1 MRNSTALLIVCAGAW
16 LLGAPGPACAQV
28 LHPDRADFLMSNTP
42 EPPPA
47 DATGWQSASL
57 PDAWRRTRRG
67 EGGIGWYRVR
77 FELDDVPD
85 EAWAVLID
93 HRATAYVNGV
103 AVGGTEYLRDLKPTP
118 AIASRFFVIEPSL
131 LRPGANELLVGVQS
145 MPDKQAAGVLGLQ
158 LGTEAQLRPRYLLH
172 HFVKVALCQISVVVQ
187 FVVGALFGALW
198 LQRRRDTLYGWFA
211 VTCLVWAVR
220 PALLLVRDPT
230 RDDWI
235 WSWLVDL
242 QLAWMAAL
250 SVIIAHRFFQ
260 LPRSRF
266 ERFMLAY
273 AIVFTFCIPLYPQ
286 LRRELVLLPL
296 QLVPYYFMWIGITQA
311 LRTPRAEQLAFAIG
325 ALIFSLAML
334 YDTLW
339 VLNIIKSG
347 MWITNHIATFLLSL
361 ILAWILIHRFVQA
374 LRVAENTG
382 AELARQVEEK
392 SRELEATWRSME
404 EMRQRQAVVNERE
417 RIMRDLHDG
426 LGGHLVAAL
435 ALSQGGATPTA
446 AVTQTLREALDDL
459 RMVIDSLDPVEG
471 DLLVL
476 LGTVRG
482 RLEPRLAQ
490 QGIRFDWRVQ
500 DIPAI
505 PGFGPDKA
513 LQVLRIVQEAIANV
527 LKHAGARTI
536 TVTTGTLAQPPG
548 VFVQVAD
555 DGAGFVEGEAGGRGL
570 SNMRLRAQRIGGTLE
585 VDSAPQGTRVRLSL
599 PLAGA
604 AT

>member
-1 MRNSTALLIVCAGAW
+1 MRNRTALLMVCAGGW
-16 LLGAPGPACAQV
+16 LLGAAGPASAQV
-28 LHPDRADFLMSNTP
+28 LHPAQADFLMSNTP

-47 DATGWQSASL
+47 DATGWQSRPL
-57 PDAWRRTRRG
+57 PDPWRWTM
-67 EGGIGWYRVR
+67 EGRAGIGWYRIA
-77 FELDDVPD
+77 FELDAVPD
-85 EAWAVLID
+85 EAWAVMID
-93 HRATAYVNGV
+93 HRATAYVNGT
-103 AVGGTEYLRDLKPTP
+103 AVGGADDLRLLKPNPLLAPRLFT
-118 AIASRFFVIEPSL
+118 IEPSL
-131 LRPGANELLVGVQS
+131 MRPGANELLIGVQS
-145 MPDKQAAGVLGLQ
+145 EAAVAGSGLLAVWAGPERQ
-158 LGTEAQLRPRYLLH
+158 VRPRYQVH
-172 HFVKVALCQISVVVQ
+172 HFLRVTLCQVSMVVQ
-187 FVVGALFGALW
+187 FVVGALFGVLW
-198 LQRRRDTLYGWFA
+198 LERRRDTVYGWFA
-211 VTCLVWAVR
+211 VTCWVWSVR

-230 RDDWI
+230 RDEWI
-235 WSWLVDL
+235 WAWLVDL
-242 QLAWMAAL
+242 QLAWMSAL
-250 SVIIAHRFFQ
+250 TVIIARRFFQ

-266 ERFMLAY
+266 ERFMMAY
-273 AIVFTFCIPLYPQ
+273 AIVFTLCIPLYPQ

-311 LRTPRAEQLAFAIG
+311 MRTPRAEQLAFAIG
-325 ALIFSLAML
+325 ALIFALAML
-334 YDTLW
+334 YDALW
-339 VLNIIKSG
+339 VLNIIKQG
-347 MWITNHIATFLLSL
+347 MWITNHIGTFVLSL

-382 AELARQVEEK
+382 VELARQVEEK
-392 SRELEATWRSME
+392 RRELEATWRSVE
-404 EMRQRQAVVNERE
+404 ELRQRQAVVNERE

-426 LGGHLVAAL
+426 LGGQLVAAL
-435 ALSQGGATPTA
+435 ALSQGEQASKA

-500 DIPAI
+500 DIPEI

-536 TVTTGTLAQPPG
+536 TVTTGTDAAPPR

-555 DGAGFVEGEAGGRGL
+555 DGAGFVEGDGAGRGL
-570 SNMRLRAQRIGGTLE
+570 QNMRLRAQRIGGTLD
-585 VDSAPQGTRVRLSL
+585 VDSTPAGTRVRLWL

-604 AT
+604 AA